1 MLCQQCHKRQAIM
14 HMVCLAGKDK
24 KIDKWLCEECAKEYL
39 PFGAM
44 EGIEE
49 FNGLKGLNALP
60 GVSGIISTGGDEGI
74 PNAIKNIFE
83 EIFHPK
89 KKITKDGFTENAAQV
104 LAQAANKALECGA
117 EHIGTEHILWGIL
130 HTENC
135 TAERIIR
142 KRYKAL
148 EAMQAELESW
158 LDKGNK
164 KDGIPDYSPRAKI
177 ALEKAADNAKS
188 IEQGY
193 VGSEQLLY
201 GLLAAG
207 DGIATKILNKFNV
220 TEEKI
225 GKFIKTLNEKQKA
238 LPMPNV
244 GAMPEVAKDGSEQN
258 EKQEPADV
266 LQLLQNFGRNLNEA
280 ARVGRTDPLI
290 GRENEV
296 ERLIQVLCRR
306 TKNNPVIIGEAGVG
320 KTAIAEGLAQKIIK
334 GDVPD
339 FLADKIIFSLEVGML
354 VAGAKYRGEFEER
367 MKAVLEMI
375 KNDQRIIL
383 FIDEIHTIVGAG
395 SAEGSVDAA
404 NIIKPALARGE
415 LQVIGATTVDEYRK
429 HIEKDAALER
439 RFQPVLVEVPSA
451 EDTIKMLLG
460 LKKRYEKFHDLEISD
475 EAIKAAVE
483 LSDRYITDRNLPD
496 KAIDVMDEACARLR
510 IKAYKRSVPAKRL
523 KEELEYVQLEHEEA
537 LAKQNLEEAVKLQIK
552 QEQLQDDLTHAL
564 AGATKN
570 CPVSE
575 EDVAEVVSSW
585 TGVPVQKLT
594 EEESLKLLKLEAKL
608 HERVV
613 GQKQAVSAVSRA
625 IRRARAGFKDDKRP
639 VGSFLF
645 LGPTG
650 VGKTEL
656 AKALAIELFGDERA
670 MLRFDMSEYME
681 KHTASRLVGAPP
693 GYVGYEEGGQ
703 LTDAVRRKPYC
714 VVLLDEIEK
723 AHPDIFNIL
732 LQIMEDGRLTDGQG
746 RTVDYRNAVIIM
758 TSNAGAAQLN
768 IAKPLGFAANANAE
782 LESRKALVLQEIK
795 HLFRPEFLNRID
807 EVLIFDPLGKDE
819 LTEIANMLVAELNK
833 RMAKMSLSLELTA
846 SAKELLLR
854 EGSDTKYGARPLRRA
869 LRKLIEDPVSD
880 LYLAGKFAAGDK
892 IIAEADENNTMAFHK
907 AVEAEQFI
915 LEMPVSLNDAVEEK
929 QTVGAMEE
937 A

>member
-1 MLCQQCHKRQAIM
+1 MLCEHCHKKQAIM
-14 HMVCLAGKDK
+14 HMVCLAGDNK
-24 KIDKWLCEECAKEYL
+24 KIDKWLCGDCAKLYV
-39 PFGAM
+39 PFGALD
-44 EGIEE
+44 
-49 FNGLKGLNALP
+49 GLGEATGMPDLQGLS
-60 GVSGIISTGGDEGI
+60 GSTGIISASGDAI
-74 PNAIKNIFE
+74 PNVIKNLFDE
-83 EIFHPK
+83 LFHPK
-89 KKITKDGFTENAAQV
+89 KKVTKDGFTENAAQA
-104 LAQAANKALECGA
+104 LAQATDKALSCGSG
-117 EHIGTEHILWGIL
+117 HIGTEHILWGL
-130 HTENC
+130 LNTENC

-148 EAMQAELESW
+148 KEMKAELESW
-158 LDKGNK
+158 LDRGSK
-164 KDGIPDYSPRAKI
+164 KEGIPSYSPRAKI
-177 ALEKAADNAKS
+177 ALEKAAANAK
-188 IEQGY
+188 ELDQGY

-207 DGIATKILNKFNV
+207 DGIATKVLNKFNV
-220 TEEKI
+220 TLADI
-225 GKFIKTLNEKQKA
+225 ANFIRAVDDKRKA
-238 LPMPNV
+238 LPMASL
-244 GAMPEVAKDGSEQN
+244 GAMPEPAQDMLNQN
-258 EKQEPADV
+258 KQQKPEDV
-266 LQLLQNFGRNLNEA
+266 FSLLENFGRNLNEA

-290 GRENEV
+290 GREQEV

-320 KTAIAEGLAQKIIK
+320 KTAIAEGLAQRIVK

-339 FLADKIIFSLEVGML
+339 FLAEKVIFSLEVGML

-367 MKAVLEMI
+367 MKAILDMI
-375 KNDQRIIL
+375 SKDQRIIL

-439 RFQPVLVEVPSA
+439 RFQPVMIGIPSTK
-451 EDTIKMLLG
+451 DTIVMLTG
-460 LKKRYEKFHDLEISD
+460 LKKRYEKFHQLAISD

-510 IKAYKRSVPAKRL
+510 MKLYKQSAPAKRL
-523 KEELEYVQLEHEEA
+523 KEELEYLQLEKEEA
-537 LAKQNLEEAVKLQIK
+537 KTNADEARTNILEAEEKAIQEKLT
-552 QEQLQDDLTHAL
+552 LAL
-564 AGATKN
+564 ADAAVAR
-570 CPVSE
+570 PVSE
-575 EDVAEVVSSW
+575 EDVAEVVSAWS
-585 TGVPVQKLT
+585 GVPVQKLT
-594 EEESLKLLKLEAKL
+594 EEESSKLLKLEAKL

-613 GQKQAVSAVSRA
+613 GQGQAVSAVSRA
-625 IRRARAGFKDDKRP
+625 IRRARAGFKDTKRP

-746 RTVDYRNAVIIM
+746 RTVDFRNVILIM

-768 IAKPLGFAANANAE
+768 ISKPMGFAASANAE
-782 LESRKALVLQEIK
+782 LAKRKDLVLQEIK

-807 EVLIFDPLGKDE
+807 ETIIFDPLGKDE
-819 LTEIANMLVAELNK
+819 LTEIADMLVDELNQ
-833 RMAKMSLSLELTA
+833 RMQQNGLTLELTP
-846 SAKELLLR
+846 SAKDLLLQ

-869 LRKLIEDPVSD
+869 LRKLVEDPVSD
-880 LYLAGKFAAGDK
+880 LFLARKFGKGDK
-892 IIAEADENNTMAFHK
+892 IMAEAGTDGFMNFHK

-915 LEMPVSLNDAVEEK
+915 LEMPVK
-929 QTVGAMEE
+929 MEE
-937 A
+937 PALVEAQAVCKED

>member
-1 MLCQQCHKRQAIM
+1 MLCQECHKKQAIV
-14 HMVCLAGKDK
+14 HIVCLAGKDT
-24 KIDKWLCEECAKEYL
+24 KIDKWLCEDCAKEYL
-39 PFGAM
+39 PMGALDGV
-44 EGIEE
+44 EDI
-49 FNGLKGLNALP
+49 KGLQNLGGMNGVLAINGEEGLPSAL
-60 GVSGIISTGGDEGI
+60 
-74 PNAIKNIFE
+74 KNLFD
-83 EIFHPK
+83 EIFYPK

-104 LAQAANKALECGA
+104 LAQATQKALEYGA

-142 KRYKAL
+142 KRYKVL
-148 EAMQAELESW
+148 AEMKQELDSW

-164 KDGIPDYSPRAKI
+164 KEGIPDYSPRAKI
-177 ALEKAADNAKS
+177 ALEKAAENAKKL
-188 IEQGY
+188 EQGY
-193 VGSEQLLY
+193 VASEQLLY

-207 DGIATKILNKFNV
+207 DGIATKILNKFGV
-220 TEEKI
+220 ELSKI
-225 GKFIKTLNEKQKA
+225 EGFIKTLNEKQKA
-238 LPMPNV
+238 LPMPNA
-244 GAMPEVAKDGSEQN
+244 GAMPENMQE
-258 EKQEPADV
+258 ETKQKPEDA

-280 ARVGRTDPLI
+280 ARFGRTDPLI
-290 GRENEV
+290 GREQEV

-320 KTAIAEGLAQKIIK
+320 KTAIAEGLAQKIVK

-339 FLADKIIFSLEVGML
+339 FLSNKIIFSLEVGML

-367 MKAVLEMI
+367 MKAVLELI

-383 FIDEIHTIVGAG
+383 FIDELHTIVGAG

-439 RFQPVLVEVPSA
+439 RFQPVLVDVPSPSA
-451 EDTIKMLLG
+451 TINMLLG
-460 LKKRYEKFHDLEISD
+460 LKKHYEKFHDLKISD
-475 EAIKAAVE
+475 AAIKAAVE

-496 KAIDVMDEACARLR
+496 KAIDVMDEACACLR
-510 IKAYKRSVPAKRL
+510 IKEYKRSLPQKRL
-523 KEELEYVQLEHEEA
+523 KEELEYIQLEKDEA
-537 LAKQNLEEAVKLQIK
+537 LQKRDTESLEELAKREL
-552 QEQLQDDLTHAL
+552 ELQDNLAHASV
-564 AGATKN
+564 GVGGMR
-570 CPVSE
+570 PVNE
-575 EDVAEVVSSW
+575 EDVAEVVAAW

-594 EEESLKLLKLEAKL
+594 ETEATKLLKLEAKL

-613 GQKQAVSAVSRA
+613 GQKEAVSAVSRA
-625 IRRARAGFKDDKRP
+625 IRRARAGFKDAKRP

-656 AKALAIELFGDERA
+656 AKALAIELFGDERS

-746 RTVDYRNAVIIM
+746 RTVDFRNAVLIM
-758 TSNAGAAQLN
+758 TSNAGAEQLN
-768 IAKPLGFAANANAE
+768 ITKPLGFAASAVAE
-782 LESRKALVLQEIK
+782 LESRKELVLQEIK
-795 HLFRPEFLNRID
+795 HLFRPEFLNRVD
-807 EVLIFDPLGKDE
+807 EIEIFDPLGKDE
-819 LTEIANMLVAELNK
+819 LTEIANMLVDELNK
-833 RMAKMSLSLELTA
+833 RMAQTGLTLELTA
-846 SAKELLLR
+846 SAKELLLK
-854 EGSDTKYGARPLRRA
+854 EGSDVKYGARPLRRA
-869 LRKLIEDPVSD
+869 LRKLVEDPISD
-880 LYLAGKFAAGDK
+880 LFLAGKFAKGDK
-892 IIAEADENNTMAFHK
+892 ILAEAGKNNTISFHK

-915 LEMPVSLNDAVEEK
+915 LEVPL
-929 QTVGAMEE
+929 AMEKPVEIEIGSASSLEE

>member
-1 MLCQQCHKRQAIM
+1 M

-24 KIDKWLCEECAKEYL
+24 KIDMWLCEECAKDYL
-39 PFGAM
+39 PFGAID
-44 EGIEE
+44 GIGDLGGI
-49 FNGLKGLNALP
+49 NSIGGLQ
-60 GVSGIISTGGDEGI
+60 GVSGIIEANGDAGI
-74 PNAIKNIFE
+74 PNALKNLFE
-83 EIFHPK
+83 ELFHSK
-89 KKITKDGFTENAAQV
+89 KKVTKDGFSENAAQV
-104 LAQAANKALECGA
+104 LSQAANKALECGS

-130 HTENC
+130 QTENC
-135 TAERIIR
+135 TAERILR
-142 KRYKAL
+142 KRYKVA
-148 EAMQAELESW
+148 EEMKSELEGW
-158 LDKGNK
+158 LDRGNK
-164 KDGIPDYSPRAKI
+164 KEGIPDYSPRAQI
-177 ALEKAADNAKS
+177 ALEKAAENARS
-188 IEQGY
+188 IKQEY

-207 DGIATKILNKFNV
+207 DGIATKILNKFKV
-220 TEEKI
+220 DEAQI
-225 GKFIKTLNEKQKA
+225 AKFIKALDEKQKA
-238 LPMPNV
+238 LPMPFA
-244 GAMPEVAKDGSEQN
+244 GALPEDGKDVAAN
-258 EKQEPADV
+258 EAKSEPADV

-280 ARVGRTDPLI
+280 ARVGRTDPLV

-296 ERLIQVLCRR
+296 ERLVQVLCRR

-320 KTAIAEGLAQKIIK
+320 KTAIAEGLAQKIVR
-334 GDVPD
+334 GEVPE
-339 FLADKIIFSLEVGML
+339 FLENKIVFSLEIGML

-367 MKAVLEMI
+367 MKAILEMI
-375 KNDQRIIL
+375 KNDKRIIL
-383 FIDEIHTIVGAG
+383 FIDELHTIIGAG

-451 EDTIKMLLG
+451 ADTVKMLIG
-460 LKKRYEKFHDLEISD
+460 LRKRYEKFHGLSISE
-475 EAIKAAVE
+475 EAIRAAVE

-510 IKAYKRSVPAKRL
+510 IKEYKRSLPAKRI
-523 KEELEYVQLEHEEA
+523 KEELEYTQIEHEEA
-537 LAKQNLEEAVKLQIK
+537 LAKQNMEFALQL
-552 QEQLQDDLTHAL
+552 QEKISQLQDSLTNAL
-564 AGATKN
+564 VDSSKASEV
-570 CPVSE
+570 CP

-594 EEESLKLLKLEAKL
+594 EEEGLKLLRLETKL

-613 GQKQAVSAVSRA
+613 GQQLAVNAVSRA

-656 AKALAIELFGDERA
+656 AKALAVELFGDERA

-746 RTVDYRNAVIIM
+746 RTVDFRNAIIIM

-768 IAKPLGFAANANAE
+768 MTKPLGFAANANAE

-795 HLFRPEFLNRID
+795 HIFRPEFLNRID
-807 EVLIFDPLGKDE
+807 EVLVFDPLGKDE
-819 LTEIANMLVAELNK
+819 LLEITNMLVDELNK
-833 RMAKMSLSLELTA
+833 RLAKSNIVLELTV
-846 SAKELLLR
+846 SAKELILR

-869 LRKLIEDPVSD
+869 LRKLVEDPISD
-880 LYLAGKFAAGDK
+880 MFLAGKFVSGDK
-892 IIAEADENNTMAFHK
+892 IIAEAQDDDTIVFHK
-907 AVEAEQFI
+907 AVEAEHFI
-915 LEMPVSLNDAVEEK
+915 LEMPLKME
-929 QTVGAMEE
+929 TVGAMAQGIASCDVREE
-937 A
+937 

>member
-1 MLCQQCHKRQAIM
+1 M
-14 HMVCLAGKDK
+14 HIVCLAGKDT
-24 KIDKWLCEECAKEYL
+24 KIDKWLCEDCAKDYL
-39 PFGAM
+39 PLGAM
-44 EGIEE
+44 EGVGDIKELQ
-49 FNGLKGLNALP
+49 GLSNISGMMTVGGVDSLPNAL
-60 GVSGIISTGGDEGI
+60 
-74 PNAIKNIFE
+74 KNLFE

-104 LAQAANKALECGA
+104 LAQATQKALDCGV
-117 EHIGTEHILWGIL
+117 EQIGTEHILWGTL

-135 TAERIIR
+135 MAERIIR
-142 KRYKAL
+142 KRYKVL
-148 EAMQAELESW
+148 EQMQAELDNW

-164 KDGIPDYSPRAKI
+164 KDTIPEYSPRAKI
-177 ALEKAADNAKS
+177 ALEKAGENARS

-207 DGIATKILNKFNV
+207 DGIAAKILNKFGI
-220 TEEKI
+220 ELEKI
-225 GKFIKTLNEKQKA
+225 AGFIQTVHEKQKA
-238 LPMPNV
+238 LPMPSA
-244 GAMPEVAKDGSEQN
+244 GALPESDKEGKSAP
-258 EKQEPADV
+258 KQAGDA

-280 ARVGRTDPLI
+280 ARYGHTDPLI
-290 GRENEV
+290 GREEEV

-320 KTAIAEGLAQKIIK
+320 KTAIAEGLAQKIVQ
-334 GDVPD
+334 GAVPD
-339 FLADKIIFSLEVGML
+339 FLSDKIIFSLEVGML

-367 MKAVLEMI
+367 MKAVLELI
-375 KNDQRIIL
+375 KKDQRIIL

-439 RFQPVLVEVPSA
+439 RFQPVLIDVPSA
-451 EDTIKMLLG
+451 KSTIKMLLG
-460 LKKRYEKFHDLEISD
+460 LKKRYEKFHELEISD
-475 EAIKAAVE
+475 EAIRAAVE

-510 IKAYKRSVPAKRL
+510 LKEYKRALPAKRL
-523 KEELEYVQLEHEEA
+523 KEELEYIQLEKDEA
-537 LAKQNLEEAVKLQIK
+537 LKKSDTESLIKLAEEELKLQ
-552 QEQLQDDLTHAL
+552 EDLAHAV
-564 AGATKN
+564 AGATGRR
-570 CPVSE
+570 PVNE

-594 EEESLKLLKLEAKL
+594 EAEASKLLKLEAKL

-613 GQKQAVSAVSRA
+613 GQRQAVNAVSRA
-625 IRRARAGFKDDKRP
+625 IRRARAGFKDNKRP

-656 AKALAIELFGDERA
+656 AKALAVELFGDERA

-746 RTVDYRNAVIIM
+746 RTVDFRNAVLIM

-768 IAKPLGFAANANAE
+768 ITKPMGFAANAAVE
-782 LESRKALVLQEIK
+782 LEGRKELVLQEIK
-795 HLFRPEFLNRID
+795 HLFRPEFLNRVD
-807 EVLIFDPLGKDE
+807 EILIFDPLGKDE

-833 RMAKMSLSLELTA
+833 RMEAAGLTLELTS
-846 SAKELLLR
+846 SAKELLLE
-854 EGSDTKYGARPLRRA
+854 EGSDSKYGARPLRRA
-869 LRKLIEDPVSD
+869 LRKLVEDPVSD
-880 LYLAGKFAAGDK
+880 LFLAGKFTKGDK
-892 IIAEADENNTMAFHK
+892 ILAEANEDRTMSFHK
-907 AVEAEQFI
+907 AIEAEQFI
-915 LEMPVSLNDAVEEK
+915 LELPLTAGEPVA
-929 QTVGAMEE
+929 VGAGAGTPSLENSIGE